1 MGHNK
6 NTRILQFVRL
16 CDCVP
21 RLSPLCLRKYPRH
34 RTNLGML
41 RFRTEGEN
49 NKLSKYRVSDG
60 VWTVN
65 AQFIVNNKRRSGGEQ
80 EL

>member
-1 MGHNK
+1 M
-6 NTRILQFVRL
+6 F
-16 CDCVP
+16 
-21 RLSPLCLRKYPRH
+21 RKYPRH

-41 RFRTEGEN
+41 RFRTEGDN
-49 NKLSKYRVSDG
+49 ILSKYRVSDG

-65 AQFIVNNKRRSGGEQ
+65 AQFVVTNNRSGGPLSHIYGWEQ